1 MRTTIIDDESP
12 AIRILQKFVERT
24 DGLVLSLATTD
35 ALAGIDH
42 INQGGTDLLLLDIEM
57 PDIKGTELIAKLD
70 TKPLVIF
77 TTAYQEYAIEGYDL
91 EVIDYLLKPI
101 PYGRFVKAIERA
113 KKQFDLLHADQSESF
128 PASIQVTIDY
138 MKVDIDYESIL
149 YVEGLKDY
157 VKIYTKDGMKMTRMS
172 IKGFENIMQHPS
184 LKRIHRSY
192 IVNMDQVDA
201 FNKTSLRIGSKE
213 IPLGKKYQ

>member
-77 TTAYQEYAIEGYDL
+77 TTAYQEYAIDGYDL

-101 PYGRFVKAIERA
+101 PYDRFVKAIERA

-138 MKVDIDYESIL
+138 MKVDIDYDSIL